1 VIFGA
6 LNIAASGLKSQ
17 QKAIDVVS
25 HNIANVNTPGY
36 SRQTSQLGTLSPEQ
50 LGQFDFG
57 RGVNLNNIS
66 RSVDQVV
73 SQSMLKNNPQQGYW
87 TEVKTGLNSIESVF
101 GSLQGTGLS
110 AAMNDFFLAAQQM
123 ANAPAD
129 AAQQANMR
137 TKSATLSLEL
147 SNMSKQLTDTQRI
160 TDQKIDQ
167 NLLSANGLLKQIAA
181 LNIQISQHE
190 GSARGLIGAANDLRD
205 QRDQA
210 VRDLSKLLPVQQVNT
225 SDGGLLLQ
233 TMGGD
238 LLVQD
243 GRAQQLERGTV
254 ANSGFGNIVLAGTN
268 IPVTGLD
275 QGGSIGGS
283 IALRDGHLASY
294 VKELDS
300 IAINLSF
307 AVNQINASG
316 VGKSRLSQVQSG
328 LGVVNAGLAVNDVT
342 QNNPFAAQIQNG
354 TFTMHVYDAAGAP
367 LTPASSGTITIAA
380 GTSTMATIAADITA
394 NVPGVTATVDAV
406 TGKLLID
413 AGVDA
418 NGNPQTV
425 GFSNDSSNFLA
436 AYQVNS
442 LFQGN
447 SAASLRLSD
456 AVQADAGMISTGQI
470 DLLTSTINVADNK
483 AALLLV
489 GLQNKAISIDGS
501 ASASLND
508 RASQLSTQYGNDVT
522 LSRQQETFFK
532 GEADSL
538 SQQRQAFSGVN
549 VDEELVSMIKFQRAY
564 QASAKVIQTSNQ
576 MMDSLMGLIR

>member
-1 VIFGA
+1 VIFSA
-6 LNIAASGLKSQ
+6 LNVAASGLKSQ

-36 SRQTSQLGTLSPEQ
+36 SRQTSQLVTLSPEQ
-50 LGQFDFG
+50 LGKLDFG
-57 RGVNLNNIS
+57 RGVNLSNIS

-73 SQSMLKNNPQQGYW
+73 DQAMLKNNPQQAYW
-87 TEVKTGLNSIESVF
+87 TQVKSGLNSIESVF

-110 AAMNDFFLAAQQM
+110 SAMNDFFSAAQQM

-129 AAQQANMR
+129 VALKNNMR

-147 SNMSKQLTDTQRI
+147 SSMSKQLTETQRI
-160 TDQKIDQ
+160 TDQTIDQ
-167 NLLSANGLLKQIAA
+167 NLFSANALLKQIAS
-181 LNIQISQHE
+181 LNVQISQHE
-190 GSARGLIGAANDLRD
+190 SSAQGLIGTANDLRD

-210 VRDLSKLLPVQQVNT
+210 VRDLSTLMPVQNVRT

-243 GRAQQLERGTV
+243 GNAQQLERGAV
-254 ANSGFGNIVLAGTN
+254 AGASFANIVIAGTA
-268 IPVTGLD
+268 IPVSGLD
-275 QGGSIGGS
+275 QGGAIGGS
-283 IALRDGHLASY
+283 IALRDGRLAGY
-294 VKELDS
+294 IKDLDS
-300 IAINLSF
+300 IAVNLSF
-307 AVNQINASG
+307 AMNQINASG
-316 VGKSRLSQVQSG
+316 VGSSRLSQVQSA
-328 LGVVNAGLAVNDVT
+328 LGASNAALPVNDVS

-354 TFTMHVYDAAGAP
+354 TFTMHVYDATGAP
-367 LTPASSGTITIAA
+367 LTPASTGTITITA
-380 GTSTMATIAADITA
+380 GTSTMTSIAADITA
-394 NVPGVTATVDAV
+394 LVPGTTASVDA

-413 AGVDA
+413 AGV
-418 NGNPQTV
+418 NSV

-447 SAASLRLSD
+447 SAASLKLSD
-456 AVQADAGMISTGQI
+456 AVQTDAGMISTGQI
-470 DLLTSTINVADNK
+470 DLLTSAINVGDNK
-483 AALLLV
+483 AALLMV
-489 GLQNKAISIDGS
+489 GLQNKAIAIDGS
-501 ASASLND
+501 TSLSLND
-508 RASQLSTQYGNDVT
+508 RTSFLSTQYGNDVG
-522 LSRQQETFFK
+522 LAKQQETFFK

-576 MMDSLMGLIR
+576 MLDSLMGLIR